1 MASPLAVAASAAH
14 SGPMDRTLSPLLHD
28 VAQHQHGVLTR
39 RQLLDGGITP
49 AQLRTRLGRE
59 WRLVLRGVVLLSN
72 AVPNEQQRLMAAQL
86 FAGPRS
92 WLAGPT
98 AAALHGIGDLTVTN
112 PIHVLVPAPLRS
124 RTHAWVVV
132 RNTTLLDEPLHR
144 RGPLRVSCPA
154 RAAVDAAAAAPSDEV
169 ARAVLVSA
177 ARSRTARMSDLLHW
191 VLARGQVGSHRLHA
205 GLSVAASGAWS
216 LPEAELLRLL
226 SSSTVLP
233 QLLANPELRDGEG
246 HRLTTPDVWVDDVA
260 MAIMVHSRRWH
271 AGEREWESTVEYDTD
286 LQAARVLV
294 VGVTPHSIRAR
305 PRWVLERVET
315 AYLRARSA
323 GGRADVVATP
333 RDPWQNG
340 RLLLPRPARA
350 RTGS

>member
-1 MASPLAVAASAAH
+1 MASPLAVAARGCALWPDGPHPLPRAARL
-14 SGPMDRTLSPLLHD
+14 GE
-28 VAQHQHGVLTR
+28 HQHGVLTR
-39 RQLLDGGITP
+39 RQLLEGGVTP

-233 QLLANPELRDGEG
+233 QLWPTPSCATARGTDSPPRTSGSTTWRWRSWCTAG
-246 HRLTTPDVWVDDVA
+246 SGTRASASGSRRSSTTPTC
-260 MAIMVHSRRWH
+260 RPH
-271 AGEREWESTVEYDTD
+271 ASSSSG
-286 LQAARVLV
+286 
-294 VGVTPHSIRAR
+294 
-305 PRWVLERVET
+305 
-315 AYLRARSA
+315 
-323 GGRADVVATP
+323 
-333 RDPWQNG
+333 
-340 RLLLPRPARA
+340 
-350 RTGS
+350 